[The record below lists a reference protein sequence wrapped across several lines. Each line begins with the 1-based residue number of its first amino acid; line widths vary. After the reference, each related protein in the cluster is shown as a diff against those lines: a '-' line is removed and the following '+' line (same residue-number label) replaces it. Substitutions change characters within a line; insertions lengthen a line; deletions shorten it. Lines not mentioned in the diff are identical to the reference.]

1 MRVNFP
7 VHQPRSSSR
16 ISSLA
21 ALASTWMI
29 VDTGRR
35 WQGAPPERG
44 HLWTD
49 DAYSILPVLK

>member
-1 MRVNFP
+1 
-7 VHQPRSSSR
+7 
-16 ISSLA
+16 
-21 ALASTWMI
+21 MI